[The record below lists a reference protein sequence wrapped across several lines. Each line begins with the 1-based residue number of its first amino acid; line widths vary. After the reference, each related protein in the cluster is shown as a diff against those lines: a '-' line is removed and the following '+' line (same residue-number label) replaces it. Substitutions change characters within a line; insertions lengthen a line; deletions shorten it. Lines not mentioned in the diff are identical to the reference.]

1 MSGSSGAADF
11 ESLLRQ
17 AFAPVDPPTDLAER
31 LEDRLTRI
39 TAMAVDE
46 LEAWELEA
54 MRDPR
59 NWTRVA
65 RPIAAGVIATGA
77 GTAVVLL
84 RARRSAK
91 RSAMD
96 KLLRR

>member
-1 MSGSSGAADF
+1 MSGGAADF
-11 ESLLRQ
+11 ETRLRQ
-17 AFAPVDPPTDLAER
+17 AFAPVEPPVGLSQR
-31 LEDRLTRI
+31 VEDRLTRI

-46 LEAWELEA
+46 LEAWELES

-91 RSAMD
+91 RSALD
-96 KLLRR
+96 RLLSR